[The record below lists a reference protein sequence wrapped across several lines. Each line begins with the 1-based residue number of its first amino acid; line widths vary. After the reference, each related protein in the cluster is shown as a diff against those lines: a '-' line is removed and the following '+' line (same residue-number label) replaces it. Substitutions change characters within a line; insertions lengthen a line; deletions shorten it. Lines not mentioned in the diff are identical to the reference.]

1 MRKLGRRAWL
11 TISLGLLA
19 VPLVATAIA
28 YGCTA
33 VATLSTDPGA
43 APAGSTITVSGQGF
57 GTHDD
62 AAVTN
67 TNGLAEIRMGS
78 VTGPVLATAS
88 PTGAK
93 RTFSVQVTVPEGA
106 PGDTFI
112 TATQKQADGRPVYG
126 TPARQA
132 FTVTAP
138 APRAGTPSPASS
150 GMTANGPSTSAPT
163 TTTTTTTTKP
173 AGKSKAAIAKAVKVC
188 NKKFA
193 ASKAKS
199 KSGKKGMARKRA
211 ACIKKAK
218 A

>member
-1 MRKLGRRAWL
+1 MRKLGRRAWF

-19 VPLVATAIA
+19 VPLTATAIA

-57 GTHDD
+57 GTHEP
-62 AAVTN
+62 AQEN
-67 TNGLAEIRMGS
+67 TNGPAEIRMGS
-78 VTGPVLATAS
+78 VTGPVLATAD

-93 RTFSVQVTVPEGA
+93 RTFSVQVTVPA
-106 PGDTFI
+106 AAVGDTFI

-150 GMTANGPSTSAPT
+150 GMTASGPSASTP
-163 TTTTTTTTKP
+163 TTTTTTTKP

-188 NKKFA
+188 NKKYAA
-193 ASKAKS
+193 ASKGKS
-199 KSGKKGMARKRA
+199 KRAKKRLAHQRA
-211 ACIKKAK
+211 ACVKKAK